1 MWVSNQHVIYWHHI
15 FVVLYA
21 TLLGTLLYFA
31 KYCKIDLLIICLEI
45 PKFYDSSCP
54 EVREQTW
61 IQFHPHT
68 HFMSLTQVKVSVCNW
83 YSVMWQLIQVSAGEN
98 TNLSALDNRALLIK
112 WARCSTWHKPKTHW
126 QSHCIHVTPHMLSK
140 HEKML

>member
-83 YSVMWQLIQVSAGEN
+83 YSVMWQLIQVLVKTQTCQLWITELYLLNEQDAQHD
-98 TNLSALDNRALLIK
+98 TNQKHTGNR
-112 WARCSTWHKPKTHW
+112 T
-126 QSHCIHVTPHMLSK
+126 VFM
-140 HEKML
+140 